1 MFLTSFFDQILETGS
16 FIEVEFRDKRCLSE
30 FFGAFKQAITVTKQ
44 GGCNLGYNFR
54 VKGYNLSDVLIYLPI
69 NPKCNITLCNK
80 FTFSISSLAR
90 LSRLSQR
97 LLKQGG
103 CNLESN

>member
-54 VKGYNLSDVLIYLPI
+54 VKGYNLSDVLIYSPI
-69 NPKCNITLCNK
+69 NPKYNITLCNK
-80 FTFSISSLAR
+80 FTFLISKYITI
-90 LSRLSQR
+90 SQD
-97 LLKQGG
+97 
-103 CNLESN
+103 

>member
-44 GGCNLGYNFR
+44 GGCNLENNYR
-54 VKGYNLSDVLIYLPI
+54 VTSDL
-69 NPKCNITLCNK
+69 K
-80 FTFSISSLAR
+80 ISEETR
-90 LSRLSQR
+90 LFVWSQASAIWEF
-97 LLKQGG
+97 LFGFK
-103 CNLESN
+103 

>member
-44 GGCNLGYNFR
+44 GGCNLKSNCR
-54 VKGYNLSDVLIYLPI
+54 VLTRGQGQSIKDLHRDCLKPSVLRDILRSSNYL
-69 NPKCNITLCNK
+69 CMG
-80 FTFSISSLAR
+80 FTFLMDTNTS
-90 LSRLSQR
+90 
-97 LLKQGG
+97 K
-103 CNLESN
+103 

>member
-54 VKGYNLSDVLIYLPI
+54 VKGYNLSDVLILSSI
-69 NPKCNITLCNK
+69 NQNYNITFYDKLC
-80 FTFSISSLAR
+80 L
-90 LSRLSQR
+90 
-97 LLKQGG
+97 
-103 CNLESN
+103 